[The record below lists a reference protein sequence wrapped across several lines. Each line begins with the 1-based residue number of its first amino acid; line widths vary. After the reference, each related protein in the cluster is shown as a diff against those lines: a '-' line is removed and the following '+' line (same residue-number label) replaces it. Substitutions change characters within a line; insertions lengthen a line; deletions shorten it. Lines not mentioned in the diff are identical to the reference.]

1 MVIAVS
7 GSIVSFSKCWDTSVI
22 VAAFSE
28 LKQNINYIDSD
39 LPPLVSMVSFING
52 TKSNFK

>member
-1 MVIAVS
+1 M
-7 GSIVSFSKCWDTSVI
+7 I

-39 LPPLVSMVSFING
+39 LPPPVSIVSFING